1 MVLKQNEAM
10 PGAKVGTYTVP
21 HSYKYTVVLILS
33 FYKVDLY
40 IQVHFRMTVFLNR
53 WSQQLFIFL
62 TIKCNDWSFHSWIL
76 MGSLIL

>member
-40 IQVHFRMTVFLNR
+40 IQVLSKYFRMTVFLNR
-53 WSQQLFIFL
+53 WSQQLFIF
-62 TIKCNDWSFHSWIL
+62 
-76 MGSLIL
+76 